1 MPPPAEEFRL
11 EWLGPSERAALDHL
25 LREFKLRGW
34 RDEDDAAGAIVGVLV
49 RRGGSAS
56 CRAVLGAVP
65 ADFLVRNGIR
75 RADVRRLLQR
85 MSFASAR

>member
-56 CRAVLGAVP
+56 C
-65 ADFLVRNGIR
+65 
-75 RADVRRLLQR
+75 
-85 MSFASAR
+85 